1 MAFLPD
7 GSVVYQQYI
16 NDDPTS
22 IVSNLKNIGYTTV
35 AMHPYYATG
44 WSRNKVYP
52 HLGYDETYF
61 IDDFDQTKILR
72 EYITDQELYNK
83 IIDRYEKKS
92 DDEKLYIMGITM
104 QNHGGYGERYDN
116 FNQEVYKIGASYT
129 DANQYLSLLNESD
142 KALENLITYFKGVDV
157 ELEFTSVDADV
168 VRGWVLSLMDEGRAE
183 TTVNRKLSSLRSFYH
198 YLLRQKL
205 VAVDPVAKVVGPK
218 KKKPLPVFVRD
229 EAMSQL
235 LDGFEFPQTFEGV
248 RDKTMLE
255 VFYSTGMR
263 RAELIALRDGD
274 VDFSALVIKVTGKR
288 NKQRLIPFG
297 DRLQEALSVYLQER
311 TRFYSGECE
320 AFFIRKGGVRL
331 SPSSVNYI
339 VKRYLSKVVTL
350 KKKSP
355 HVLRHTFATSMLN
368 HQAELEAVKELLGHE
383 SLTTTEVYTHTTF
396 EELKQVYEQAH
407 PRA

>member
-1 MAFLPD
+1 MLKDSFLK
-7 GSVVYQQYI
+7 Y
-16 NDDPTS
+16 
-22 IVSNLKNIGYTTV
+22 LLLE
-35 AMHPYYATG
+35 
-44 WSRNKVYP
+44 RNYSEKTILSYGID
-52 HLGYDETYF
+52 LDEF
-61 IDDFDQTKILR
+61 
-72 EYITDQELYNK
+72 E
-83 IIDRYEKKS
+83 
-92 DDEKLYIMGITM
+92 
-104 QNHGGYGERYDN
+104 
-116 FNQEVYKIGASYT
+116 A
-129 DANQYLSLLNESD
+129 
-142 KALENLITYFKGVDV
+142 YFKGVD
-157 ELEFTSVDADV
+157 EEFEFTSVDVDV

-205 VAVDPVAKVVGPK
+205 VAVDPVVKVVGPK

-229 EAMSQL
+229 EAMNQL

-263 RAELIALRDGD
+263 RAELIALKDGD

-297 DRLQEALSVYLQER
+297 DRLQEVLGVYLQER

-320 AFFIRKGGVRL
+320 AFFIRKGGARL

>member
-1 MAFLPD
+1 MLKDSFLK
-7 GSVVYQQYI
+7 Y
-16 NDDPTS
+16 
-22 IVSNLKNIGYTTV
+22 LLLE
-35 AMHPYYATG
+35 
-44 WSRNKVYP
+44 RNYSEKTILSYGID
-52 HLGYDETYF
+52 LDEF
-61 IDDFDQTKILR
+61 
-72 EYITDQELYNK
+72 E
-83 IIDRYEKKS
+83 
-92 DDEKLYIMGITM
+92 
-104 QNHGGYGERYDN
+104 
-116 FNQEVYKIGASYT
+116 A
-129 DANQYLSLLNESD
+129 
-142 KALENLITYFKGVDV
+142 YFKGVDV

-263 RAELIALRDGD
+263 RAELIALRGGD

-297 DRLQEALSVYLQER
+297 EELRRAMSVYLKIRNEVLP
-311 TRFYSGECE
+311 GKAE
-320 AFFIRKGGVRL
+320 AFFVLKNGKRMYPGKVYL
-331 SPSSVNYI
+331 L
-339 VKRYLSKVVTL
+339 VKRNLSKVVSL
-350 KKKSP
+350 KKRSP
-355 HVLRHTFATSMLN
+355 HVLRHTFATAMLN
-368 HQAELEAVKELLGHE
+368 NEAELGAVKELLGHS
-383 SLTTTEVYTHTTF
+383 SLTTTEIYTHTTF
-396 EELKQVYEQAH
+396 EELKKVYEQAH

>member
-1 MAFLPD
+1 MLKDSFLK
-7 GSVVYQQYI
+7 Y
-16 NDDPTS
+16 
-22 IVSNLKNIGYTTV
+22 LLLE
-35 AMHPYYATG
+35 
-44 WSRNKVYP
+44 RNYSEKTILSYGID
-52 HLGYDETYF
+52 LDEF
-61 IDDFDQTKILR
+61 
-72 EYITDQELYNK
+72 E
-83 IIDRYEKKS
+83 
-92 DDEKLYIMGITM
+92 
-104 QNHGGYGERYDN
+104 
-116 FNQEVYKIGASYT
+116 A
-129 DANQYLSLLNESD
+129 
-142 KALENLITYFKGVDV
+142 YFKGVDE
-157 ELEFTSVDADV
+157 ELEFTSVDADI
-168 VRGWVLSLMDEGRAE
+168 VRGWVLSLMDGGRAE

-205 VAVDPVAKVVGPK
+205 VTMDPVAKVVGPK

-229 EAMSQL
+229 EAMEQL
-235 LDGFEFPQTFEGV
+235 LDESDFPRTFEGV
-248 RDKTMLE
+248 RDKTILE

-263 RAELIALRDGD
+263 RAELIALKEGD
-274 VDFSALVIKVTGKR
+274 VDFLASVIKVTGKR

-297 DRLQEALSVYLQER
+297 ERLQKVLGEYLQER
-311 TRFYSGECE
+311 ARFYSGECE
-320 AFFIRKGGVRL
+320 AFFIRKNGVRL

-383 SLTTTEVYTHTTF
+383 SLTTTEIYTHTTF

>member
-1 MAFLPD
+1 MLKDSFLK
-7 GSVVYQQYI
+7 Y
-16 NDDPTS
+16 
-22 IVSNLKNIGYTTV
+22 LLLE
-35 AMHPYYATG
+35 
-44 WSRNKVYP
+44 RNYSEKTILSY
-52 HLGYDETYF
+52 G
-61 IDDFDQTKILR
+61 ID
-72 EYITDQELYNK
+72 
-83 IIDRYEKKS
+83 
-92 DDEKLYIMGITM
+92 
-104 QNHGGYGERYDN
+104 
-116 FNQEVYKIGASYT
+116 
-129 DANQYLSLLNESD
+129 LNEFE
-142 KALENLITYFKGVDV
+142 AYFKSVDE
-157 ELEFTSVDADV
+157 ELEFTSVDADI
-168 VRGWVLSLMDEGRAE
+168 VRGWVLSLMEEGRAE

-205 VAVDPVAKVVGPK
+205 AAVDPVAKVVGPK

-229 EAMSQL
+229 EAMNQL

-297 DRLQEALSVYLQER
+297 NRLQEVLSVYLQER
-311 TRFYSGECE
+311 VRFYSGECE
-320 AFFIRKGGVRL
+320 AFFIRKGGARL

>member
-1 MAFLPD
+1 MLKDSFLK
-7 GSVVYQQYI
+7 Y
-16 NDDPTS
+16 
-22 IVSNLKNIGYTTV
+22 LLLE
-35 AMHPYYATG
+35 
-44 WSRNKVYP
+44 RNYSEKTILSYGID
-52 HLGYDETYF
+52 LDEF
-61 IDDFDQTKILR
+61 
-72 EYITDQELYNK
+72 E
-83 IIDRYEKKS
+83 
-92 DDEKLYIMGITM
+92 
-104 QNHGGYGERYDN
+104 
-116 FNQEVYKIGASYT
+116 A
-129 DANQYLSLLNESD
+129 
-142 KALENLITYFKGVDV
+142 YFKGVDV
-157 ELEFTSVDADV
+157 ELGFTSVDADV
-168 VRGWVLSLMDEGRAE
+168 VRGWVLSLMEEGRAE

-205 VAVDPVAKVVGPK
+205 VAVDPVTKVVGPK

-229 EAMSQL
+229 EAMNQL

-297 DRLQEALSVYLQER
+297 GRLQEALSVYLEER
-311 TRFYSGECE
+311 ARFYSGECE